1 MDPPKTNKFKVYIP
15 QTPKWKIEAIARFKS
30 MQNRK
35 RKNVSCNGTAPEVVA
50 ISEVIKKQKMD
61 EIMKGCYV
69 SL

>member
-1 MDPPKTNKFKVYIP
+1 
-15 QTPKWKIEAIARFKS
+15 

-61 EIMKGCYV
+61 EIMKGYYV
-69 SL
+69 SLYL